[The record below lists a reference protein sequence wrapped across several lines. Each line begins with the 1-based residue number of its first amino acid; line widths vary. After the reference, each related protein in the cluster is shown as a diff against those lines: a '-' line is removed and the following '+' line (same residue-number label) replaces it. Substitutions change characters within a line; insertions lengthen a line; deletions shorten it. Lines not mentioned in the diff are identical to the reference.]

1 MEHDLMEHDLMEHD
15 LMEHS
20 LYNEVKDVTDR
31 MTFKGWQY
39 IKQSNNHII
48 LNRKYFELEQ
58 INIEFKNQS
67 IHFSLP
73 LKNSEY
79 SVYNKFCC
87 QDTSAVTFLQNF
99 IDYSCS

>member
-1 MEHDLMEHDLMEHD
+1 MEYDLMEYA
-15 LMEHS
+15 
-20 LYNEVKDVTDR
+20 LYNDVKDVTDR
-31 MTFKGWQY
+31 MTFKGWRY

-48 LNRKYFELEQ
+48 LHKKHFELEQ
-58 INIEFKNQS
+58 INIEFKDQT

-73 LKNSEY
+73 LKNSHY
-79 SVYNKFCC
+79 NVYNKFCF